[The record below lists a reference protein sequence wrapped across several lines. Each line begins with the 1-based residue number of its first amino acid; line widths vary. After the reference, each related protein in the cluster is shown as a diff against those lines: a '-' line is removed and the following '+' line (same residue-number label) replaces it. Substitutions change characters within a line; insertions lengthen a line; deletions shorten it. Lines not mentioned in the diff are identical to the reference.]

1 MSEPAKSAPREVNVE
16 HGPNSLPEL
25 EARLARELELL
36 LIPPAKE
43 WLEPRVHPQWGAM
56 LDVAIIG
63 AGMSGL
69 AAAFA
74 LKRVGIRNMC
84 VFDRAPEGLE
94 GPWATYAR
102 MEVLRSPPELVGP
115 ALGLASLTFRAWYE
129 AQFAR
134 AAWKTLHRIPRLLWM
149 DYLRW
154 YRKMI
159 AVRIENETE
168 LLDLGGDGDSVLLTL
183 RSAAGVRRLA
193 ARRLVLASG
202 RDGLGG
208 AHTPDVFCGLDRR
221 FWAHSSEVIEFASL
235 QGKTV
240 AVVGAGASAVDNA
253 AAALEAGAARV
264 AMLVRRADVPRV
276 NRGMGIG
283 SPGMWHGFNRLTQ
296 AQRWSIVRH
305 IEDHAIPPPRDSM
318 LRCSRHSN
326 FAVIPRCEPRS
337 VRAEGDRLLLD
348 TSQGLLGF
356 DYLILATGF
365 VVDWSRRPELA
376 SLAPHVLLW
385 RDCFKPEGHATFAQ
399 ADDPFLGHDLEFL
412 EKTPGTAVWVERVHC
427 FNFPAFMSHGPIT
440 GDVPAISV
448 GAERIAQGV
457 AAALFAE
464 DYERNWARLLAW
476 NTPELC
482 GDEFTLAASAKDF
495 VVDHVTTGVQP

>member
-1 MSEPAKSAPREVNVE
+1 MRPPPSAFTDVSSDQ
-16 HGPNSLPEL
+16 GPTSLLEL
-25 EARLARELELL
+25 EARFARELELL

-43 WLEPRVHPQWGAM
+43 WLEPRVHQQWGPT

-74 LKRVGIRNMC
+74 LKRVGVRN
-84 VFDRAPEGLE
+84 VRIFDRAPAGLE

-115 ALGLASLTFRAWYE
+115 ALGLPSLTFRAWYE
-129 AQFAR
+129 AQFGRAR
-134 AAWKTLHRIPRLLWM
+134 WKTLHRIARLQWM

-159 AVRIENETE
+159 DVSIENETE
-168 LLDLGGDGDSVLLTL
+168 LLDLGGDGDTVLLTL
-183 RSAAGVRRLA
+183 RSAAGVRRVA
-193 ARRLVLASG
+193 ARRVVLASG

-208 AHTPDVFCGLDRR
+208 AYTPELFRGLDRR
-221 FWAHSSEVIEFASL
+221 YWAHSADGIDFAGMR
-235 QGKTV
+235 GKTV
-240 AVVGAGASAVDNA
+240 AVIGAGASAADNA
-253 AAALEAGAARV
+253 AEALEAGAARV

-283 SPGMWHGFNRLTQ
+283 SPGMWHGFNRLTL

-318 LRCSRHSN
+318 LRCSRHGN
-326 FAVIPRCEPRS
+326 FAVMTHCAPRS
-337 VRAEGDRLLLD
+337 VRVEGDRVLLD
-348 TSQGLLGF
+348 TTQGLLGF

-385 RDCFKPEGHATFAQ
+385 RDRFNPEGSAAFAQ
-399 ADDPFLGHDLEFL
+399 ADDPFLGPDLEFVQ
-412 EKTPGTAVWVERVHC
+412 KVAGTAAWVERVHC
-427 FNFPAFMSHGPIT
+427 FTFPAYMSHGPIT
-440 GDVPAISV
+440 GDIPAISV
-448 GAERIAQGV
+448 GAERVAQGV

-464 DYERNWARLLAW
+464 DYERNWARLLAFK
-476 NTPELC
+476 TPELC
-482 GDEFTLAASAKDF
+482 GDEFKVEDSAADF
-495 VVDHVTTGVQP
+495 IVDPATTGAQP